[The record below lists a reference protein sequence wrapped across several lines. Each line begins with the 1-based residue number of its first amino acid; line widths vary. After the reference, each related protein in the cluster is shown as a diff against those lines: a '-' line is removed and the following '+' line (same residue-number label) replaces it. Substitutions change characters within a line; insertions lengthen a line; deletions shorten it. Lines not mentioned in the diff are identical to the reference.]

1 MDRKKYWVTLLFSE
15 DTSCPGKLTMPPMY
29 LYFLSLHC
37 VGGFVL
43 IKYLTPVLNTQT
55 WEIFKTVSEKSM
67 KIKKKKKEGMRGEE
81 QLEGTRLYIK
91 ILHNL
96 MYINGISIKK
106 FLEYLKV
113 ILYIQVS
120 KHLTELEQQNLAK
133 RPSQKY
139 SSSYFCIIQFG

>member
-1 MDRKKYWVTLLFSE
+1 MT
-15 DTSCPGKLTMPPMY
+15 
-29 LYFLSLHC
+29 
-37 VGGFVL
+37 
-43 IKYLTPVLNTQT
+43 
-55 WEIFKTVSEKSM
+55 
-67 KIKKKKKEGMRGEE
+67 IKKKKKEGMRGEE

-96 MYINGISIKK
+96 MYINGILIKK
-106 FLEYLKV
+106 FLEYLEV